1 MAQYTPS
8 FVNLSGATQGL
19 IQGFQQA
26 AQIKQQQDQ
35 LVQSQI
41 DEFQKNYNPN
51 KLREQDLPAFTMAFK
66 EYKDAALRFSRL
78 NRGGGKPEEVAVA
91 SKLKDKALNEMNDLY
106 RKSTVA
112 AGQQA
117 DYADYIRNARLRGY
131 AIPKSVNDIYMGLNN
146 SSIKDV
152 NVENIPTAWSNPL
165 VAQEVDYDKLNKF
178 IDANIGKQQTKSISY
193 KPGTYLG
200 KTAGGKDLYGK
211 IPVATIYRDAN
222 KTSNALQLYATAHP
236 EVDNAAKES
245 YEQLAMGLQSGDE
258 TSIQRFNTIKSSL
271 GLPPTATIKDINKY
285 QVLGS
290 NFYLPTTVEGQET
303 FKEAEFE
310 AEREKEAFD
319 RQYKRASLASK
330 EGKGATTFE
339 HPSATINK
347 ITDSYSSYSTP
358 TQGNIEGGWKPKTGD
373 KDVTREFTSYTLPN
387 TAGGKTTFKNVLYN
401 KGGNGV
407 EPFITYTTFD
417 EPSVPKYSSLE
428 QFNQLLVKTAPD
440 VTFKG
445 GQKINKPVASTNK
458 AEPEVSQTVTYI
470 ANGKRYNIPAK
481 EVGSF
486 LKSFP
491 DAKKQ

>member
-106 RKSTVA
+106 RKSTLA

-152 NVENIPTAWSNPL
+152 NVENIPSAWSNPL

-178 IDANIGKQQTKSISY
+178 IDSNIGKQQSKTITY
-193 KPGTYLG
+193 KQGRYLG
-200 KTAGGKDLYGK
+200 KTIGGKDLYAQ
-211 IPVATIYRDAN
+211 IPVATISRDAN
-222 KTSNALQLYATAHP
+222 KTSNALQLYSLAHP

-245 YEQLAMGLQSGDE
+245 YEQLAMGLQTGDE
-258 TSIQRFNTIKSSL
+258 SSIQKFNTIKSIL
-271 GLPPTATIKDINKY
+271 GLPETATIKDINKY

-290 NFYLPTTVEGQET
+290 NFYFPTTVFGDENEEQAKMIERQEN
-303 FKEAEFE
+303 
-310 AEREKEAFD
+310 EAFD
-319 RQYKRASLASK
+319 RQYKMASLASREEK
-330 EGKGATTFE
+330 GKTTFE

-347 ITDSYSSYSTP
+347 ITGSYSSYSTP

-387 TAGGKTTFKNVLYN
+387 AAGGKTTFKNVLYN

-417 EPSVPKYSSLE
+417 EPSVPRYSSLE

-445 GQKINKPVASTNK
+445 GQKIKTPAAKNMVEKQQIKPTSADPLGLGIIK
-458 AEPEVSQTVTYI
+458 
-470 ANGKRYNIPAK
+470 
-481 EVGSF
+481 
-486 LKSFP
+486 
-491 DAKKQ
+491 

>member
-8 FVNLSGATQGL
+8 FVNLSGATEAL
-19 IQGFQQA
+19 VNAYDRA
-26 AQIKQQQDQ
+26 AQMKYQQDQ
-35 LVQSQI
+35 VVQAQI
-41 DEFQKNYNPN
+41 DDFQKNYNPN
-51 KLREQDLPAFTMAFK
+51 KLRDQDLPAFTNAFK
-66 EYKDAALRFSRL
+66 QYKEAALRYSRL

-91 SKLKDKALNEMNDLY
+91 NTLKDKALNEMNDLY

-112 AGQQA
+112 AGHQA
-117 DYADYIRNARLRGY
+117 EYADYIRNARLRGY
-131 AIPKSVNDIYMGLNN
+131 SIPQSVNDVYMGLNN
-146 SSIKDV
+146 SSIKDI
-152 NVENIPTAWSNPL
+152 NTDNIPSAWSNPL
-165 VAQEVDYDKLNKF
+165 VAQEVDYDKLSKF
-178 IDANIGKQQTKSISY
+178 IDANIGKQQSKSITY

-211 IPVATIYRDAN
+211 IPVATISRDAN
-222 KTSNALQLYATAHP
+222 KTSNALQLYASAHP

-245 YEQLAMGLQSGDE
+245 YEQLALGLQNGDE
-258 TSIQRFNTIKSSL
+258 SSIQRFNTIKTTL
-271 GLPPTATIKDINKY
+271 GLAPTATIKDINKY

-290 NFYLPTTVEGQET
+290 NFYLPTTVEGQES

-310 AEREKEAFD
+310 ADREKEAFD
-319 RQYKRASLASK
+319 RQYKMSSLAAK
-330 EGKGATTFE
+330 GGKGESTFE

-347 ITDSYSSYSTP
+347 ITDSYDSYSIP
-358 TQGNIEGGWKPKTGD
+358 TQGNIESWTPKTGD
-373 KDVTREFTSYTLPN
+373 KDVTREFSSYVLPN
-387 TAGGKTTFKNVLYN
+387 AAGGKTGFKNVLYN
-401 KGGNGV
+401 KGGRGV
-407 EPFITYTTFD
+407 DPFITYTTYD
-417 EPSVPKYSSLE
+417 EPSSPKYSSLE

-445 GQKINKPVASTNK
+445 SQKIKKPVATTTK

-470 ANGKRYNIPAK
+470 ANGKRYIIPAK